1 LRLRPRIVALTT
13 VFVVGIVVTFVL
25 LDVTVMGTLLGRVTL
40 PNMGTVKAM
49 GVGVYWDI
57 SCNNQVTSI
66 DWGVVEP
73 GATKDV
79 TVYIRNEGNAPE
91 ILSLETANWNPS
103 LAASYMSVSWDYSG
117 QVIEVGAAFQVR
129 LRLSVSDG
137 IDGITNFSFDVVITG
152 TD

>member
-1 LRLRPRIVALTT
+1 LRLRPRVVAFTT

-25 LDVTVMGTLLGRVTL
+25 LDVTVMGTLLGKVTL

-66 DWGVVEP
+66 DWGVVQP

-79 TVYIRNEGNAPE
+79 TVYIRNEGNTPA
-91 ILSLETANWNPS
+91 ILSLATENWNPS

-117 QVIEVGAAFQVR
+117 QIIEVGAAFQVK
-129 LRLSVSDG
+129 LSLSVSDG

>member
-1 LRLRPRIVALTT
+1 M
-13 VFVVGIVVTFVL
+13 VGIVVTFVL
-25 LDVTVMGTLLGRVTL
+25 LDVTVMGTLLGKVTL

-66 DWGVVEP
+66 DWGVVQP

-91 ILSLETANWNPS
+91 ILSLATENWTPS
-103 LAASYMSVSWDYSG
+103 SAASYMSIGWDYGG
-117 QVIEVGAAFQVR
+117 QVIDVGAAFQVK
-129 LRLSVSDG
+129 LSLAVSDG
-137 IDGITNFSFDVVITG
+137 IEGITNFSFDVVITG
-152 TD
+152 SD

>member
-1 LRLRPRIVALTT
+1 MRLRPRIVALTT

>member
-1 LRLRPRIVALTT
+1 
-13 VFVVGIVVTFVL
+13 VGIVVTFV
-25 LDVTVMGTLLGRVTL
+25 
-40 PNMGTVKAM
+40 M

-66 DWGVVEP
+66 DWGVVQP

-91 ILSLETANWNPS
+91 ILSLATANWNPS
-103 LAASYMSVSWDYSG
+103 LAASYMSVGWDYGG

-129 LRLSVSDG
+129 LSLSVSDG

>member
-91 ILSLETANWNPS
+91 ILSLETSNWNPS
-103 LAASYMSVSWDYSG
+103 LAASYMSVSWDYGG